1 MGTPRERGSGTS
13 HYLSSGWSPVPP
25 RNHDHYSTMLCWA
38 YFIITLLKEVHCTN
52 ISSTTAATA
61 MHWCACICSC
71 SNLMLITQLKA
82 S

>member
-13 HYLSSGWSPVPP
+13 HSPVPP
-25 RNHDHYSTMLCWA
+25 RNHDHYSTMLCCSA
-38 YFIITLLKEVHCTN
+38 YFIITLLKEVHCPN
-52 ISSTTAATA
+52 ISSTTMNWFAF
-61 MHWCACICSC
+61 ICSC